1 MKKIISLIILVVLMT
16 ACQSVDP
23 YTGEQQAS
31 KKTKYSIGGAIA
43 GAVAGQIAGKDTEST
58 LKGAAIGGL
67 AGLGIGAYQDKQEAA
82 LREKLQGTGVSIK
95 REGNMIELVM
105 PSNITF
111 KLNSSDISST
121 FYDVLDSV
129 AIVLEEYDETNIYVY
144 GHTDS
149 TGTDEINNK
158 LSKERA
164 DSVSRY
170 IISRGIGSS
179 RITSLGYGSKYPIA
193 SNNTEEGRAQNR
205 RVEIEILPIQ

>member
-1 MKKIISLIILVVLMT
+1 MKKIMSLIILSVLIA
-16 ACQSVDP
+16 ACQTIDP
-23 YTGEQQAS
+23 YTGEQ
-31 KKTKYSIGGAIA
+31 KVGKTTKYGIG
-43 GAVAGQIAGKDTEST
+43 GAVAGAVVGQVAGKDTEST

-67 AGLGIGAYQDKQEAA
+67 AGMGVGAYQDKQEAA
-82 LREKLQGTGVSIK
+82 LRQKLAGTGVSIK

-129 AIVLEEYDETNIYVY
+129 AIVLEEYDKTNIYIY

-149 TGTDEINNK
+149 TGTDEINDK

-170 IISRGIGSS
+170 LISRGINSP

-193 SNNTEEGRAQNR
+193 SNNTEDGRAQNR